1 MLPEPLE
8 PLPAPVPAPGLV
20 QLSSLSLH
28 PSLVRLWQGWLG
40 IDGSEVL
47 AEREGANPG
56 SLKRASGKLG
66 MGPGPRSPCHSLT
79 ASLSSAQGCWAFLW
93 QDNHSPGQRCPP
105 TMHWGAAPVPGLL
118 QSASWWELPGITP
131 ATRGPSS
138 DSSDGELQIPPC
150 LAIPYSLSYPPDA
163 SSSFSPGIW
172 KQLGLQN
179 PPCSLAGFQMQNP
192 LWSPFVFRKKTPELL
207 SCTTLHSTA
216 CCLVAWPP
224 IPEIVVFGFVV

>member
-28 PSLVRLWQGWLG
+28 PSLVCLWQGWLG

-66 MGPGPRSPCHSLT
+66 MGPGPRSLCHSFT

-93 QDNHSPGQRCPP
+93 QENHSPGQRCPP
-105 TMHWGAAPVPGLL
+105 PCTGALCLSRPPPISLMVGAAGNH
-118 QSASWWELPGITP
+118 T
-131 ATRGPSS
+131 
-138 DSSDGELQIPPC
+138 
-150 LAIPYSLSYPPDA
+150 SYA
-163 SSSFSPGIW
+163 
-172 KQLGLQN
+172 
-179 PPCSLAGFQMQNP
+179 AGNP
-192 LWSPFVFRKKTPELL
+192 LLTPVTESCRFRHAWQPPTPSATHRTPQVL
-207 SCTTLHSTA
+207 SLQGPGNSWVYRSRLFSRRLSDAKSTSESFRFQKEN
-216 CCLVAWPP
+216 P
-224 IPEIVVFGFVV
+224 